1 MKAQDITQQSVE
13 STPYQSP
20 CPYSRKHAACTR
32 ILVAAKADCTRSSK
46 VRYRH
51 APGADGEAEIEQ
63 REVDDASQDIR
74 PRPCDELLPLL
85 VPNRRELDLPLV
97 EWRVRVILHILRAR
111 QVPRFRSSSSLSIR
125 IVSP

>member
-1 MKAQDITQQSVE
+1 MLQ
-13 STPYQSP
+13 TPTV
-20 CPYSRKHAACTR
+20 R
-32 ILVAAKADCTRSSK
+32 TRSSK

-97 EWRVRVILHILRAR
+97 EWRVRVILYILRAR
-111 QVPRFRSSSSLSIR
+111 QVPRFRSSR
-125 IVSP
+125 EQPEY